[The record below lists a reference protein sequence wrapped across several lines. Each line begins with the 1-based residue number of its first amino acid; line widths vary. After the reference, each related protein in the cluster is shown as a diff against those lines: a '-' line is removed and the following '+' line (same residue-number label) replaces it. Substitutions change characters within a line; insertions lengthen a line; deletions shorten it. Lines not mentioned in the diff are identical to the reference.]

1 MDRLSDLKSIALV
14 DVAKT
19 LNTKNAFKDIV
30 AFEVDKLGRKSD
42 KQLFPIRFE
51 ALVLV
56 QCIQGETKAI
66 IDLKEYTLTKD
77 SMLIIHPRN
86 YLMNT
91 FASEDFR
98 ANMIMCSEK
107 LLEDVMPRLTEI
119 GPLFVQQ
126 RSEPIIKLTEEE
138 SVNFVKFYDFLKNM
152 LAGDNT
158 PFFKRKIT
166 CLMQSLFYEIM
177 DYEYIR
183 TSIELRRKSRK
194 QEVMAKFVLAVS
206 ENFRTERQV
215 SFYAEKICI
224 TPKHLSAVVKDLTG
238 KTASDWIERYVIL
251 EAKMLL
257 KSTDLTIQEI
267 SNRLNFTNQSFFG
280 KYFKHQTGYSP
291 SEYRQLDI

>member
-1 MDRLSDLKSIALV
+1 
-14 DVAKT
+14 
-19 LNTKNAFKDIV
+19 
-30 AFEVDKLGRKSD
+30 
-42 KQLFPIRFE
+42 
-51 ALVLV
+51 
-56 QCIQGETKAI
+56 
-66 IDLKEYTLTKD
+66 
-77 SMLIIHPRN
+77 
-86 YLMNT
+86 
-91 FASEDFR
+91 
-98 ANMIMCSEK
+98 
-107 LLEDVMPRLTEI
+107 
-119 GPLFVQQ
+119 
-126 RSEPIIKLTEEE
+126 
-138 SVNFVKFYDFLKNM
+138 
-152 LAGDNT
+152 
-158 PFFKRKIT
+158 
-166 CLMQSLFYEIM
+166 MQSLFYEIM

>member
-1 MDRLSDLKSIALV
+1 MEKVLDFKSIELV
-14 DVAKT
+14 DVAKM
-19 LNTKNAFKDIV
+19 LNTKNTFKDIV
-30 AFEVDKLGRKSD
+30 AFEADKFGPKSE
-42 KQLFPIRFE
+42 KQLSPLRIE
-51 ALVLV
+51 ALILV

-66 IDLKEYTLTKD
+66 IDLKEYTLKKD
-77 SMLIIHPRN
+77 SLLIIHPRN

-91 FASEDFR
+91 FATEDFR
-98 ANMIMCSEK
+98 ANMIMCSQK
-107 LLEDVMPRLTEI
+107 LLEDIVPRLTEI
-119 GPLFVQQ
+119 GPLLLQQ
-126 RSEPIIKLTEEE
+126 RSEPTIKLTEEE
-138 SVNFVKFYDFLKNM
+138 SANFVKFYDFIKNM
-152 LAGDNT
+152 LSGENT
-158 PFFKRKIT
+158 SFFKRKIT

-183 TSIELRRKSRK
+183 TSIETRRKSRK
-194 QEVMAKFVLAVS
+194 QEVMAKFILAVS

-257 KSTDLTIQEI
+257 RTTDLTIQEI
-267 SNRLNFTNQSFFG
+267 SNKLNFTNQSFFG

-291 SEYRQLDI
+291 SEYRHMDI